1 VKTKGLQTLDQQ
13 TLDQQTLGKDAPAA
27 SANGWIVV
35 IMPPTFIAPSSMA
48 VTDRRAGSFARP
60 SEAARVLHLLHDS
73 HKQAFSLRILAYSDV
88 REPHAVRQS
97 SPTPIF
103 DGFEVNP
110 FVMTFETEGKKNVA
124 RSLRLAIGKT
134 APTLGF

>member
-1 VKTKGLQTLDQQ
+1 MKTKGLQTLDQQTLDQQTLDPQ

-60 SEAARVLHLLHDS
+60 SEAACVLHLLHDS
-73 HKQAFSLRILAYSDV
+73 HKQAFSSRILAYSDV
-88 REPHAVRQS
+88 TA
-97 SPTPIF
+97 
-103 DGFEVNP
+103 
-110 FVMTFETEGKKNVA
+110 A
-124 RSLRLAIGKT
+124 RS
-134 APTLGF
+134 